1 MPDLYRD
8 RPRGTLRGYV
18 AHQRLTGAAL
28 FHGPGTIDL
37 TDSADTN
44 NPLLQFFYLP
54 SGDVLFANNRTTLD
68 LRAPEF
74 NFTMSSQF
82 IYTFDDMAYVG
93 NQSECASVLDIVL
106 SDVIALGATIRA
118 ADNRF
123 QEGFTLALIS
133 LISVGLLMN
142 TSSLNQA
149 SHCIIPLG
157 VFRRPH
163 DPGNTILYNLKLKI
177 LESNLCDF
185 AIEWFGKYFKYFK
198 IPK

>member
-1 MPDLYRD
+1 M
-8 RPRGTLRGYV
+8 
-18 AHQRLTGAAL
+18 
-28 FHGPGTIDL
+28 
-37 TDSADTN
+37 
-44 NPLLQFFYLP
+44 LLYLP

-82 IYTFDDMAYVG
+82 IYSLDDVAYVG
-93 NQSECASVLDIVL
+93 NQSECASLIDIVL

-123 QEGFTLALIS
+123 QEGFTLAPFS
-133 LISVGLLMN
+133 LISIGLLMN

-157 VFRRPH
+157 VFRTPQS
-163 DPGNTILYNLKLKI
+163 PGNTILYNLTYCTI
-177 LESNLCDF
+177 ASD
-185 AIEWFGKYFKYFK
+185 WFGKYFK
-198 IPK
+198 IPKQPKGISGKINTDPDT